1 MRRVA
6 VGAFGNVFFLF
17 RIVRYVP
24 VGTGPFPAGRHVLG
38 GSFDELVEGVAAKA
52 LVLRRAKNP
61 GARQN
66 ANADEKYSDPH
77 VSPKSR

>member
-1 MRRVA
+1 
-6 VGAFGNVFFLF
+6 
-17 RIVRYVP
+17 
-24 VGTGPFPAGRHVLG
+24 
-38 GSFDELVEGVAAKA
+38 VAAKA